1 MLRLRDWDAISD
13 VKVDRKDMEAL
24 RVAQEYQQTG
34 VIQSDDLSFE
44 GDATPAANKVDQQ
57 QIEQSNL
64 VNVIKQALAK
74 RLGLGENGQVTRL
87 SGPETSAT
95 IMASDFLLTELEKV
109 VEQQREKPISA
120 AQQLLMDDIMGG
132 DGDGMHQDET
142 DVLFGG
148 GGIPMG
154 NDEDDSSSGVDPNAF
169 Y

>member
-74 RLGLGENGQVTRL
+74 RLGLTAGGQVTRL

-109 VEQQREKPISA
+109 VDQQREKPISA

-132 DGDGMHQDET
+132 GDDGMRQDET

-154 NDEDDSSSGVDPNAF
+154 TGDDDSSSGVDPNAF